1 MDSDSNHSML
11 DSKNES
17 SSLSPLLILLV
28 LMPWVWVGLGLFV
41 LCDYRWAIGLYALL
55 GCLFPF
61 LWLRK
66 SDPKS
71 ESLMFKLGI
80 SGEKGFIGGE
90 SSAGKQELL
99 LVYSGILIFG
109 AVQAGGIWFS
119 GKEVVGWMVDGTV
132 FANHLQHIQLNP
144 SQDFW
149 GFGLY
154 FVTVNPF
161 VEECFWRGL
170 VQTSFEKTFSLKT
183 SLILTSVLFGSWH
196 WLIAQYFFTPV
207 WAILTTGLVMIGG
220 VLFGALYARY
230 KTLWPSILIHSLVGD
245 VPIVIMLYFALS

>member
-1 MDSDSNHSML
+1 MDLDYKSSNLASN
-11 DSKNES
+11 KES
-17 SSLSPLLILLV
+17 SPLSPLLILLM
-28 LMPWVWVGLGLFV
+28 LMPWVWVGLGLFIIK
-41 LCDYRWAIGLYALL
+41 DYRWAIGLYALL

-66 SDPKS
+66 SDP
-71 ESLMFKLGI
+71 LMFKFGI
-80 SGEKGFIGGE
+80 VVSKGSLGGE
-90 SSAGKQELL
+90 NFAEKRELL
-99 LVYSGILIFG
+99 LLYSGILVFG
-109 AVQAGGIWFS
+109 AVQAVGFWIS
-119 GKEVVGWMVDGTV
+119 GKDVVGLIVDRPLLI
-132 FANHLQHIQLNP
+132 NHLQLIQLNP
-144 SQDFW
+144 ANDFW
-149 GFGLY
+149 GFGMY

-207 WAILTTGLVMIGG
+207 WAMLTTGLVMIGG

-245 VPIVIMLYFALS
+245 VPIVM